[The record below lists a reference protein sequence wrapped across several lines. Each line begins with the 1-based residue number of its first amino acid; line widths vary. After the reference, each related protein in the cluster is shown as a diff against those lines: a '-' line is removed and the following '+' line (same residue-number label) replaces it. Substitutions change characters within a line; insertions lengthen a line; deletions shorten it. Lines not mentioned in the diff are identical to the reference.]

1 MADHRNHRGISS
13 KRLSALLVLVLAF
26 VCVLPGIMVRADEV
40 VPAAKGVYVYDDA
53 GLLTGTEESSL
64 SQYLE
69 ARGQEAGCGIYVVTT
84 SDPGTRTGDR
94 YLEDFYNRGF
104 DTGQIDTDAVL
115 LYVDMKERYVNVQAY
130 GKAQDKIPDT
140 TCDAIIDAIFDDL
153 HYGDY
158 YDAFRGFADKAD
170 YYMKSVPIYLR
181 VWVQLLAALV
191 IGGICVGIMA
201 ANSGGTMTVNANT
214 YLDQRYSGIRARR
227 DDYIR
232 TSVKRR
238 KKPQQSSSSGGGGSH
253 RSSGGHSHSS
263 AGRKF

>member
-1 MADHRNHRGISS
+1 MADHRNCWKVLGKS
-13 KRLSALLVLVLAF
+13 LAALFCLALAF
-26 VCVLPGIMVRADEV
+26 VCVLPAGTACAGEV
-40 VPAAKGVYVYDDA
+40 IPAVKGVYVYDDA
-53 GLLTGTEESSL
+53 GLLTGTEEGSL
-64 SQYLE
+64 SQHLKT
-69 ARGQEAGCGIYVVTT
+69 RGQEAGCGIYVVTT
-84 SDPGTRTGDR
+84 SEPGGRTGDR
-94 YLEDFYNRGF
+94 YLEDFYDHGF

-130 GKAQDKIPDT
+130 GRAQDKIPDT
-140 TCDAIIDAIFDDL
+140 ACDAIIDAIFDDL

-158 YDAFRGFADKAD
+158 YDAFRGFADKAE
-170 YYMKSVPIYLR
+170 YYMNYVPVYLR

-191 IGGICVGIMA
+191 IGGICVGVMA
-201 ANSGGTMTVNANT
+201 ANSGGTMTVSANT

-238 KKPQQSSSSGGGGSH
+238 KKPQQSSGGGSGGSH